1 MKNLMS
7 TIKEL
12 KEIGITFDEYNLKE
26 CLHRY
31 QTRQRSRELLDISK
45 KINLDLSSD
54 IVKVSIA
61 AVVINYDDIVESG
74 SLEMELIKTMSLRDS
89 IFVKTI
95 KKSNEFNELLY
106 LVGDAVDRRIHKKNR
121 TNR

>member
-106 LVGDAVDRRIHKKNR
+106 LVGDAVDRRIHKK
-121 TNR
+121 